1 MITCFAHKQHQKV
14 FVIQNTN
21 GNNKKK
27 KETKITSIELLFTN
41 FQLKTFYFY
50 HFILKVKL

>member
-27 KETKITSIELLFTN
+27 KKK
-41 FQLKTFYFY
+41 QR
-50 HFILKVKL
+50 